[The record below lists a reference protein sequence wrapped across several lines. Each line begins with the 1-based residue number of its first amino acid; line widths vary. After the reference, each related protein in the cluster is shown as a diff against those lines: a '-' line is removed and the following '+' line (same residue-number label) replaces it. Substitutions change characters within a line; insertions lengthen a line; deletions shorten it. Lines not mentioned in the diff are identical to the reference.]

1 MKTFKQWLEDAGEVH
16 GGFNSEDQAFCAKG
30 IKSRFGQKAYP
41 TDPEDTRDKKPKLLG
56 FMKSKMK
63 KK

>member
-16 GGFNSEDQAFCAKG
+16 GGFNSEDPAYCAKG
-30 IKSRFGQKAYP
+30 VRSKFGAKSFPK
-41 TDPEDTRDKKPKLLG
+41 DPNDTRDKKPKLLG
-56 FMKSKMK
+56 FMKPKMK